1 MKKQMPN
8 NNRKYD
14 SKFEGLVAEAYPQM
28 TRIPSRTKPAVFTY
42 TVTHHYN
49 ADFKVEHEGR
59 TLYVEAKGKLWK
71 EDIAKFNH
79 IELSKRGNLLFVLQ
93 APFLRYSPRSNTSI
107 YEWLERKGYA
117 WCTID
122 TLHERIEHWKKTGE
136 L

>member
-1 MKKQMPN
+1 MKKPMPN
-8 NNRKYD
+8 NNKKYD

-71 EDIAKFNH
+71 ECVQKFNH
-79 IELSKRGNLLFVLQ
+79 IPLSKRGTILFVLQ
-93 APFLRYSPRSNTSI
+93 NSFLPYSPRSSTSI
-107 YEWLERKGYA
+107 SEWLERKGYA

-122 TLHERIEHWKKTGE
+122 TLAERIEHWKKGGT